1 MTTTAHRARRSL
13 MLASG
18 IAVAALALAGCS
30 ADDAAA
36 PSSSSAAGS
45 SDLAKAVAAAEALPT
60 SYPIPADPISGVSA
74 LKGKTVYY
82 IPITQQAP
90 QFTVTGTALKKALG
104 TVGITVQTCDGKGT
118 PTDIGACIGQAQG
131 AGAAGIILDAIP
143 YELAANGL
151 DAARA
156 AGIPVIVSD
165 QGPTDDKYP
174 ADATLAY
181 LPAPAPATD
190 TALLQWIAKDSGGK
204 ANILINQD
212 ADGPW
217 PAAYMKTALAQL
229 KKDCPDCKTTINQVS
244 SANFAQVAPSTSAAL
259 LADPSIDYVFTDF
272 AQFLQPTQGGIQS
285 AGVADT
291 VKVVSGAA
299 VLGTYQAVKAG
310 QLAAAAGQAA
320 SFQGWQAG
328 DIILRLITKTKVG
341 DYAIPTRLFSPT
353 NIDSVTLTAAAEASG
368 EWFGPTTF
376 PADFKKLW
384 SAE

>member
-1 MTTTAHRARRSL
+1 MTTTALRARRTL

-18 IAVAALALAGCS
+18 VALAALALAGCS
-30 ADDAAA
+30 SSDAAA
-36 PSSSSAAGS
+36 PTSSSGGS
-45 SDLAKAVAAAEALPT
+45 SSGLAKAVAAAEALPT
-60 SYPIPADPISGVSA
+60 SYPIPTDPIPGVSA
-74 LKGKTVYY
+74 LAGKTIYY

-90 QFTVTGTALKKALG
+90 QFAVTGAALKKALA
-104 TVGITVQTCDGKGT
+104 TVDITVQTCDGKGT

-131 AGAAGIILDAIP
+131 AGAAGIVLDAVP
-143 YELAANGL
+143 YELAANGI

-190 TALLQWIAKDSGGK
+190 TALLQWIAQDSGGK
-204 ANILINQD
+204 ANILINED

-229 KKDCPDCKTTINQVS
+229 KKDCPDCKTTINKVS
-244 SANFAQVAPSTSAAL
+244 SANFPQVAPSTSAAL

-285 AGVADT
+285 AGVADS

-299 VLGTYQAVKAG
+299 VLGTYQAVKSG

-320 SFQGWQAG
+320 SFQGWQSA
-328 DIILRLITKTKVG
+328 DIMLRLITKTKVG
-341 DYAIPTRLFSPT
+341 EYAIPTRLFSPT
-353 NIDSVTLTAAAEASG
+353 NIGSVSLTAAAEASG

-376 PADFKKLW
+376 PDDFAKLW
-384 SAE
+384 SGE